1 MKQSRLAY
9 PLVAA
14 VALSIAPVHAQE
26 VPRDSFD
33 GLYMGLHAGYAWQD
47 IGGVFDNAG
56 SPTSLSGI
64 DNNGGLVGGHV
75 GYNLQ
80 YESIVMGVE
89 ADASALV
96 DSGSTVRNAATNDAL
111 SGDVNYLASIRS
123 RLGFVIDDVMLY
135 ATAGIAFTEYKFTE
149 TAAGVPFTGTLR
161 LRENGAVYGGGVEWK
176 IAYGLALRAE
186 YLHYEVGSSSY
197 LPSTYPNVDAG
208 DIVSFGDLDVA
219 RVGASISLDP

>member
-14 VALSIAPVHAQE
+14 VALSIAPAHAQE
-26 VPRDSFD
+26 RDSFD

-47 IGGVFDNAG
+47 VGGVFDNAG
-56 SPTSLSGI
+56 SPTFLSGI
-64 DNNGGLVGGHV
+64 DTNGGVIGGQL

-80 YESIVMGVE
+80 YEWIVMGVE
-89 ADASALV
+89 GDASALV

-111 SGDVNYLASIRS
+111 TGEVNYLASIRS

-149 TAAGVPFTGTLR
+149 NAAVPAFTGTMR

-186 YLHYEVGSSSY
+186 YLHYELGASSY
-197 LPSTYPNVDAG
+197 LPGTFPNVDAG

-219 RVGASISLDP
+219 RAGVSISLDP